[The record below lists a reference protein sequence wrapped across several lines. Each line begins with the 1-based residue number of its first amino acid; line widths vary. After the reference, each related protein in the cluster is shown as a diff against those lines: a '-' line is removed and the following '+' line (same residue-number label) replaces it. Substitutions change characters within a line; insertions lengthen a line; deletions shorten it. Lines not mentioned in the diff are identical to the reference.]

1 MTPSHRRVLARLRNG
16 AAGLAVAAA
25 MLSPAASQGDDLS
38 VGARDFWPAYKA
50 RFVDPGGRVIDN
62 ANGSI
67 SHSEGQGYGMLLAYL
82 AGDEAAFR
90 QIWRFTDRQLY
101 VRPDGLAAW
110 RWDPNATP
118 PITDLNNAT
127 DGDILIAY
135 ALALAGEAWR
145 DPSLTADATAIA
157 EAIGRETI
165 ADNGTFTY
173 ILPGVWGFK
182 ATDRS
187 DGPVVNISYWVFE
200 AMPVLSRLAPAYPWE
215 AVTSSGIALLDQ
227 SRTGPA
233 ELPPEWSSLGNRTP
247 RPAAGFD
254 RVFGYNAIR
263 IPLYLMRSGLAT
275 PGLIAPFLRNRT
287 ANGSSAVVLLDT
299 GATLEP
305 LSDPGYRMVLAAADC
320 AVNGT
325 PVPGNL
331 LTFEPVLYY
340 SATLYL
346 LSWFYLAEHRP
357 ACL

>member
-1 MTPSHRRVLARLRNG
+1 MTSSQRRTLARLR
-16 AAGLAVAAA
+16 AGVAGIAVAAA
-25 MLSPAASQGDDLS
+25 MLSPAAAQVDDLS
-38 VGARDFWPAYKA
+38 AGARDFWPAYKA
-50 RFVDPGGRVIDN
+50 RFVDPNGRVIDN
-62 ANGSI
+62 ANGAI

-82 AGDEAAFR
+82 AGDQAAFR

-135 ALALAGEAWR
+135 ALGLAGEAWG
-145 DPSLTADATAIA
+145 DPSLTAEATAIA

-165 ADNGTFTY
+165 ADNGAYTY

-182 ATDRS
+182 ASDRA
-187 DGPVVNISYWVFE
+187 DGPVVNLSYWVFE

-215 AVTSSGIALLDQ
+215 AVASSGIALLGQ

-233 ELPPEWSSLGNRTP
+233 ELPPEWSSLGNGRP
-247 RPAAGFD
+247 QPAAGFD

-263 IPLYLMRSGLAT
+263 IPLYLMRAGLAT
-275 PGLIAPFLRNRT
+275 PGLLAPFLRNRT
-287 ANGSSAVVLLDT
+287 AGGASAVVLLDN
-299 GATLEP
+299 GAILEP

-325 PVPGNL
+325 PVPDGL
-331 LTFEPVLYY
+331 LNFEPVLYY

-346 LSWFYLAEHRP
+346 LAWFHLAANHP